1 MPTPIRRIT
10 TAQFALLA
18 QPSRLTRKIVAVH
31 LHHTWRP
38 RRQDFRG
45 LPTVEAMRKY
55 HMEQNGWSDI
65 AQHLTIDPQGG
76 LWTGR
81 NWNMAPAS
89 ASGYNGTVAEGPF
102 MIEMVGDFDAG
113 QDPFDGE
120 QRKAAFETVAHLMR
134 VFDLKDADV
143 KFHQEMTNQKSCPG
157 TGIVRAD
164 FLKEVQKL
172 LAKPK
177 AAARELFDH
186 RHLFGAESTR
196 AAAAN
201 DDVSAAS
208 VPENAAA
215 GAAIEEA
222 ARESVR
228 GAQRRARAA
237 SPRVLAA
244 ARVTATRD
252 ASEWEM
258 LRPHVIN
265 LAKGELSEGGEFNTT
280 PANVEAIV
288 DAIRDYAE
296 GTDQPRLMIHAHG
309 GLVGEKNAL
318 GYAKSMYR
326 WWLSHGVYP
335 VFFVWETDLLE
346 IMGQFVLGR
355 RDLADFTSDP
365 VIEAIVKAPGTAV
378 WSGMKESARL
388 SSSIDLGDGVMGG
401 ARLFARKLAAIINS
415 AGAKKIPVHT
425 VGHSAGAI
433 FHAHLV
439 PALLEEG
446 VAGIEHLYLLAP
458 AARTELFH
466 EKLAAPVAAGT
477 VKALSMF
484 TMEEDAEE
492 EDNCFKVYRKSLLYL
507 VSHACEGFKRRPI
520 LGLHKSIRKDAALR
534 QLFGVDEDGAKVG
547 GGQAHLHLSFAKGQ
561 PENPLT
567 RALAHGA
574 FDNDPK
580 TMSAVLRRILEID
593 DNTGIGE
600 SDFPFPPLPRVFDF
614 GLPGA
619 AAGTGAPTGVFCPP
633 PPASPQPGPGGQSLK
648 ALCIG
653 INEYPER
660 PLSGCVSD
668 ARAWGAALS
677 QLGASVSYL
686 LEGDATYDGMKAAIR
701 ALVEGGTPGDRL
713 VLQYSGHG
721 TQLPNRVDTEE
732 DGFNEALVPIDYQ
745 TGALLVDDELAG
757 ILAGLSR
764 GVTMTLFMDC
774 CHSGTN
780 SRFAPVMRAR
790 AAAGDRMRFM
800 PLDDDIVEAYFSRRG
815 ARALKRAADVSLP
828 GIVHFAACQDHEF
841 AWESNGQGDYTGAA
855 APALVSA
862 VHGKVTNEKF
872 AADMAAKVAARG
884 RQHPQLMQLDPSLR
898 NCELVRAPGAAVAG
912 VS

>member
-10 TAQFALLA
+10 TVQFALLA
-18 QPSRLTRKIVAVH
+18 QPAHLTRKIVAVH

-45 LPTVEAMRKY
+45 LPTIEAMRKF

-81 NWNMAPAS
+81 NWNLAPAS
-89 ASGYNGTVAEGPF
+89 ASGANGTAAEGPF

-120 QRKAAFETVAHLMR
+120 QRQAAFETVAHLMR
-134 VFDLKDADV
+134 AFGLKDADLR
-143 KFHQEMTNQKSCPG
+143 FHNQLTTQKSCPG
-157 TGIVRAD
+157 TAIVRAE
-164 FLKEVQKL
+164 FLKEVHKF
-172 LAKPK
+172 LAKPR
-177 AAARELFDH
+177 AAGLELFDH

-196 AAAAN
+196 TAATT

-215 GAAIEEA
+215 GAAIELA
-222 ARESVR
+222 ARDSVR
-228 GAQRRARAA
+228 GVQQRARAT

-244 ARVTATRD
+244 SRISASRD
-252 ASEWEM
+252 VSDWEM

-265 LAKGELSEGGEFNTT
+265 LAKGELSESGEFNTT
-280 PANVEAIV
+280 PADVAAIV

-296 GTDQPRLMIHAHG
+296 NTNHPRLMIHAHG
-309 GLVGEKNAL
+309 GLVGEKDAL
-318 GYAKSMYR
+318 AYAKSMYP
-326 WWLSHGVYP
+326 WWLRHGVYP
-335 VFFVWETDLLE
+335 VFFVWETHLLE
-346 IMGQFVLGR
+346 IIGQYVLGR

-378 WSGMKESARL
+378 WSKMKQSARL
-388 SSSIDLGDGVMGG
+388 SSAIDLGDGVMGG
-401 ARLFARKLAAIINS
+401 ARLFARKLAAMMN
-415 AGAKKIPVHT
+415 APGAKKIPVHT

-446 VAGIEHLYLLAP
+446 LANIDHLYLLAP

-484 TMEEDAEE
+484 TMEEEAEE
-492 EDNCFKVYRKSLLYL
+492 EDDCFKIYRKSLLYL

-534 QLFGVDEDGAKVG
+534 QLFGVDEDGEIVG
-547 GGQAHLHLSFAKGQ
+547 GGQAHLHLSFARGET
-561 PENPLT
+561 ENPLT

-580 TMSAVLRRILEID
+580 TMSAVLRRIVGAD
-593 DNTGIGE
+593 DGTGLGE
-600 SDFPFPPLPRVFDF
+600 ANFPFPPQPRVFDYA
-614 GLPGA
+614 LPGA
-619 AAGTGAPTGVFCPP
+619 ASFGAPQAAVT
-633 PPASPQPGPGGQSLK
+633 QPGPAGHGLR

-653 INEYPER
+653 INQYPER
-660 PLSGCVSD
+660 PLNGCVSD
-668 ARAWGAALS
+668 ARTWGAALG

-686 LEGDATYDGMKAAIR
+686 LDGDATYDGMKSAIR
-701 ALVEGGTPGDRL
+701 ALVASGQPGDRL

-721 TQLPNRVDTEE
+721 TQLPNRVDTEA

-745 TGALLVDDELAG
+745 DGALLVDDELAE
-757 ILAGLSR
+757 ILGGLSA

-800 PLDDDIVEAYFSRRG
+800 PLDDDIVAAHFARRG
-815 ARALKRAADVSLP
+815 GRALKHAADVSLP
-828 GIVHFAACQDHEF
+828 GVVHFAACQDHEF

-855 APALVSA
+855 APALLAA
-862 VHGKVTNEKF
+862 VNGKVTNEAF
-872 AADMAAKVAARG
+872 ATETAATVAARG
-884 RQHPQLMQLDPSLR
+884 RQHPQLMQLDPPLR
-898 NCELVRAPGAAVAG
+898 NRALLGTTVGA
-912 VS
+912 S

>member
-10 TAQFALLA
+10 AAQFALLA
-18 QPSRLTRKIVAVH
+18 QPSHLTRKIAAVH
-31 LHHTWRP
+31 VHHTCRP

-45 LPTVEAMRKY
+45 LPTIEAMRQF
-55 HMEQNGWSDI
+55 HMQQQGWSDI

-81 NWNMAPAS
+81 NWNLAPAS
-89 ASGYNGTVAEGPF
+89 AAGHNGTAAEGPF

-113 QDPFDGE
+113 QDPFDGD
-120 QRKAAFETVAHLMR
+120 QRRAVFEAVAHLMG
-134 VFDLKDADV
+134 VFGLKGADLK
-143 KFHQEMTNQKSCPG
+143 FHNELTTRKSCPG
-157 TGIVRAD
+157 TGIIRAD
-164 FLKEVQKL
+164 FLKHVHKL
-172 LAKPK
+172 LAAPR

-186 RHLFGAESTR
+186 RHLFGAEATR
-196 AAAAN
+196 AAAAA
-201 DDVSAAS
+201 DDMSAAS
-208 VPENAAA
+208 VPENGAA

-222 ARESVR
+222 ARASVR
-228 GAQRRARAA
+228 GAQQRARAA
-237 SPRVLAA
+237 SPRVLAGS
-244 ARVTATRD
+244 RITASRD
-252 ASEWEM
+252 PSDWEA

-296 GTDQPRLMIHAHG
+296 GASQPRLMIHAHG
-309 GLVGEKNAL
+309 GLVGEKDAL
-318 GYAKSMYR
+318 AYAKKMYR
-326 WWLSHGVYP
+326 WWLGHGVYP
-335 VFFVWETDLLE
+335 VFFVWETHLLE
-346 IMGQFVLGR
+346 IIGQFVLGR
-355 RDLADFTSDP
+355 RDVADFTSDP
-365 VIEAIVKAPGTAV
+365 VIEAIVKAPGTAA

-388 SSSIDLGDGVMGG
+388 SSSVDLGDGVMGG
-401 ARLFARKLAAIINS
+401 ARLFARKLAAMINS
-415 AGAKKIPVHT
+415 AGAATIPVHA

-446 VAGIEHLYLLAP
+446 LAGLEHLYLLAP

-466 EKLAAPVAAGT
+466 QKLAAPVAAGT

-507 VSHACEGFKRRPI
+507 VSHACEGVKRRPI

-534 QLFGVDEDGAKVG
+534 QLFGVNEAGTVG
-547 GGQAHLHLSFAKGQ
+547 GGGSAHLHLSFARGE

-580 TMSAVLRRILEID
+580 TMSAVLRRILGIN
-593 DNTGIGE
+593 DNTAIGE
-600 SDFPFPPLPRVFDF
+600 SDFPYPPLPRVFEFD
-614 GLPGA
+614 LPGA
-619 AAGTGAPTGVFCPP
+619 AGSLGTAPAPAALPLGPAGRG
-633 PPASPQPGPGGQSLK
+633 LK

-653 INEYPER
+653 IDDYPER
-660 PLSGCVSD
+660 PLTGCVSD
-668 ARAWGAALS
+668 ARTWGAALS
-677 QLGASVSYL
+677 QLGARVSYL
-686 LEGDATYDGMKAAIR
+686 FNDDASCDGMKAAIR
-701 ALVEGGTPGDRL
+701 ALVESGTPGDRL

-721 TQLPNRVDTEE
+721 TQLPHRVDTEE

-745 TGALLVDDELAG
+745 SGALLVDDELAG
-757 ILAGLSR
+757 ILAGLSP

-780 SRFAPVMRAR
+780 SRFAPVLRAR
-790 AAAGDRMRFM
+790 VATGDRVRFM
-800 PLDDDIVEAYFSRRG
+800 PLGDDVIEAHYSRRG

-841 AWESNGQGDYTGAA
+841 AWESDGQGDFTGAA

-862 VHGKVTNEKF
+862 VQGKVTNEQF
-872 AADMAAKVAARG
+872 AAGTAARVAAKG
-884 RQHPQLMQLDPSLR
+884 RQHPQLMPPAPPLR
-898 NCELVRAPGAAVAG
+898 HRELLRADAGG